1 MNPLVFIIVMLVSMI
16 SFLMIPERKRPAL
29 SMRSVVSL
37 SAVLG
42 LVLSVVFNLV
52 FG

>member
-1 MNPLVFIIVMLVSMI
+1 MNPIVFIVVMLLSMI

-29 SMRSVVSL
+29 SMRSIVSL

-42 LVLSVVFNLV
+42 LILSVAFNLI
-52 FG
+52 F